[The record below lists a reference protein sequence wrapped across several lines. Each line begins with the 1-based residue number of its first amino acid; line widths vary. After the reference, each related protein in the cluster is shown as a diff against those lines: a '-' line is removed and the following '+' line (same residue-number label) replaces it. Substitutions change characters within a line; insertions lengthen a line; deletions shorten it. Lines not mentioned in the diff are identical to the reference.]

1 MRVTRDSVGNFIVIA
16 TEVMNVDFCGTPT
29 KVEHE
34 IFVYQGIVGNLMGWM
49 GTVAVLVM
57 RLLSIEGHLGE
68 RSSCVALLGGRIKLV
83 ARARVVTTG
92 TVVAETLARDLTT

>member
-29 KVEHE
+29 KVEHG
-34 IFVYQGIVGNLMGWM
+34 ILLYQGIVVNLIGWM

-57 RLLSIEGHLGE
+57 RLLSIKGHLGE
-68 RSSCVALLGGRIKLV
+68 RSSCVALLGGRTKLA
-83 ARARVVTTG
+83 ARVRVVTTG
-92 TVVAETLARDLTT
+92 TVVVGTLALDLTT